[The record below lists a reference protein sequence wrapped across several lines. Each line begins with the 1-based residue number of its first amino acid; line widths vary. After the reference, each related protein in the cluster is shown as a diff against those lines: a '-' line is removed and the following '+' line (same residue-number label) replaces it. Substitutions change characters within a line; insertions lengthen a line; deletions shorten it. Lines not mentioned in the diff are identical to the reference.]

1 MAASAP
7 VDAGPRETAMSNLLA
22 RVLTA
27 AVLGAMSL
35 AAIHVGGA
43 VYAIFLA
50 ALLIGLVV
58 EWAALLRAAGA
69 RALPRHA
76 GWLVWFGPAIA
87 AAFWLREVHGAEA
100 LVWCLAVVWASDIA
114 AYFVGRALRGPKLAP
129 RISPGKTWS
138 GFAGGLA
145 AAVAAGAFGAG
156 LIDGTAGALRLGLAA
171 LAVAAAGV
179 AGDLAESAL
188 KRYAGVKDSGHIL
201 PGHGGLFDRL
211 DSVLFALP
219 VAALLIGL
227 MERPA

>member
-114 AYFVGRALRGPKLAP
+114 AYFVGRALRGRASAP
-129 RISPGKTWS
+129 ARPG
-138 GFAGGLA
+138 A
-145 AAVAAGAFGAG
+145 ASQAG
-156 LIDGTAGALRLGLAA
+156 LPPPSPPGR
-171 LAVAAAGV
+171 
-179 AGDLAESAL
+179 SAP
-188 KRYAGVKDSGHIL
+188 AS
-201 PGHGGLFDRL
+201 
-211 DSVLFALP
+211 ST
-219 VAALLIGL
+219 
-227 MERPA
+227 ERPARSGSAWPRSPSRPPASRAISRNRR